1 MTSVMKPSKLGELD
15 DVYGSEEIPLS
26 KHMVSTW
33 HRFSMKSRFHL
44 NSNKSRLDFI
54 FWYFVDFMPGRHF
67 DMPPLDARVHAAL
80 MRPIPAWGPM
90 SLMVHEI
97 WRQRF
102 NGDQAY
108 NIHQESGYHQFACA
122 LMNQPEL
129 TRSVLPF
136 VPNGMIKAGHQPAV
150 GSNGQAVSRA
160 AFTLYNQS
168 EVYRNKYPVLN
179 NPEVIDAFNFDLIVH
194 GYIRDG
200 NIFLFSPET
209 IAYWAAPPATADLRI
224 SRFMIAMA
232 LLSERFRGKLTSEA
246 AIYSM
251 ADAIVAWIVDEVLPK
266 FPRIS
271 TFLPESVL
279 PEKEREN
286 ASATRQLLANKYGV
300 SVYPGDSSGTID
312 VLVIGPYGAA
322 SGLGSGMRRSVEALK
337 QTNIDFRVLNVMYD
351 NPSASS
357 EAIDKELAFRGES
370 SRITLWHYNAEYI
383 PEVITVLNEFIN
395 KSYNIGYF
403 FWETEAMPEA
413 HRLGCEMVDEIW
425 APSEFVKRC
434 YALSGKPVVNVGTAV
449 SIPVQKVS
457 FDRSAFGIEDQF
469 VFLFSFDAHSVIH
482 RKNPAAV
489 VRAFQRAFPFGRN
502 DVMLIL
508 KTQNFSDAHWGDIG
522 GRNEELSELC
532 ALDSRIKFLN
542 KTMSLDELYS
552 LKTACDC
559 YVSLHRSEGFGYG
572 PAEAMALGKPVI
584 MSNYSA
590 NVEFGSDDAALLV
603 DGKLV
608 HVLEGE
614 YLYRTPEMV
623 WFDPDVEH
631 AAACMR
637 KVREDAAFR
646 EALGARGKR
655 RIETDFSTHA
665 MAGRYSARLAELG
678 IRVPRDAG
686 SASA

>member
-15 DVYGSEEIPLS
+15 EVYGSEEIPLS

-44 NSNKSRLDFI
+44 NSNKNRLDYI
-54 FWYFVDFMPGRHF
+54 VWYFVDFLPGKHF
-67 DMPPLDARVHAAL
+67 ELPPLDARLHAAL
-80 MRPIPAWGPM
+80 MRSIPAWGPM

-102 NGDQAY
+102 SSDQAS
-108 NIHQESGYHQFACA
+108 NIHQEAGYHRFVST
-122 LMNQPEL
+122 LMLQPEL
-129 TRSVLPF
+129 IRSVLPF
-136 VPNGMIKAGHQPAV
+136 VPNGMLKAGQQPV
-150 GSNGQAVSRA
+150 LGGKGQEVSRA
-160 AFTLYNQS
+160 AFNLLES
-168 EVYRNKYPVLN
+168 AEVYRNKYNNLR
-179 NPEVIDAFNFDLIVH
+179 NPEVFDAFNFDLILH
-194 GYIRDG
+194 GYLRDG
-200 NIFLFSPET
+200 NIFPFSPET
-209 IAYWAAPPATADLRI
+209 IAYWAAPPATADLRL
-224 SRFMIAMA
+224 SRFMIALAM
-232 LLSERFRGKLTSEA
+232 LSERFRGTLTSEA

-251 ADAIVAWIVDEVLPK
+251 ADAIVAWIVDEVLPR

-271 TFLPESVL
+271 TFLPDSAL
-279 PEKEREN
+279 PKKELQS
-286 ASATRQLLANKYGV
+286 ASSMRRLLATKYGV
-300 SVYPGDSSGTID
+300 SVYPGDSSETID
-312 VLVIGPYGAA
+312 LLVIGPYAAA

-337 QTNIDFRVLNVMYD
+337 QSNINFRVLNVLYD
-351 NPSASS
+351 SPSSS
-357 EAIDKELAFRGES
+357 FEALDEALVFKGETA
-370 SRITLWHYNAEYI
+370 RIALWHFNAEYI
-383 PEVITVLNEFIN
+383 PEVVSVLKEFIS

-434 YALSGKPVVNVGTAV
+434 YDPSGRPVVNVGTAV

-489 VRAFQRAFPFGRN
+489 VRAFQKAFPFGRN

-508 KTQNFSDAHWGDIG
+508 KTQNFSDAHWGAVE

-532 ALDSRIKFLN
+532 SLDSRIKFLN

-552 LKTACDC
+552 LKAACDC

-631 AAACMR
+631 AAACMQR
-637 KVREDAAFR
+637 VREDAAFR
-646 EALGARGKR
+646 ESLGARGKR

-665 MAGRYSARLAELG
+665 MAERYSARLAELG
-678 IRVPRDAG
+678 ISVPRDAG